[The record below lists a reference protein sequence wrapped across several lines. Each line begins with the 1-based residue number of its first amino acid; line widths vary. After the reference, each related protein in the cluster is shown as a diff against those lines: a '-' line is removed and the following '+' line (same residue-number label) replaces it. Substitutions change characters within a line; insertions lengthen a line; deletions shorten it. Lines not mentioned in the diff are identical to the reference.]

1 MHNFELIYSG
11 DLRCLIK
18 HLNSKTEILTDAP
31 VDNHGKGE
39 SFSPSDLMVCSLVAC
54 MQTIMGIK
62 ANEKLWDLSGTK
74 VKISKVMATNP
85 RRIQTIKAEF
95 IMPKLQLSREE
106 QELLEKVAMACPVMQ
121 SIHPDIQKDISFK
134 W

>member
-85 RRIQTIKAEF
+85 RRIQIIKAEF

>member
-31 VDNHGKGE
+31 VDNHGKGQ

-62 ANEKLWDLSGTK
+62 ANEKLWNLSGTK

-106 QELLEKVAMACPVMQ
+106 QELLEKVAMTCPVMQ